1 MGPSSGEIG
10 DADLRSYVPEV
21 FIAVWLAFGAALL
34 ISTSSRWEPRPINVA
49 DFLIGSL
56 CLMALFFIA
65 SILYIIRSQKLEA
78 LFSETWRHVL
88 AGLILLAFSGW
99 IDLTEVVFRVPLALH
114 YFKQASIT
122 SSLLITA
129 WYLSE
134 ALLDASRVLMPVYKV
149 PSLRPSWIVIS
160 WAALTSLFT
169 LASKP
174 WTWEALT
181 PPKGI
186 EMIFDATYA
195 LITGLTA
202 LRLITQVRSAKEP
215 ARWLLEGGASI
226 LALGTLVSA
235 FVLIDDVFRIPRA
248 LKILGVNVT
257 GALALGLTLAVL
269 SYYQWG
275 TTSLRTPTPVEPRE
289 TLEGAEITEKVWQQL
304 GDLSGRVILIE
315 RSTIT
320 PYADLLEGLT
330 RLLSKSGY
338 ALVLITRRG
347 SYVGFKLAELSTVTL
362 HVSSSRTG
370 PPKQIAPGEFEIG
383 VEPSIMLGLL
393 GRVPAPEKKLA
404 VLIEDMSGL
413 LILLGE
419 EGTYRLVRAIID
431 KLIPEGSVIVMVL
444 SPGAH
449 EERVVNLF
457 RGLATDIIDVTKR
470 PPTILRM
477 I

>member
-1 MGPSSGEIG
+1 MDTFLVNLIAATLRVATPLLLAAIGETYIERAGVLNLGIEGMMFFGAFIG
-10 DADLRSYVPEV
+10 FFVADMTGSLWLG
-21 FIAVWLAFGAALL
+21 FWIAVLSGILAGL
-34 ISTSSRWEPRPINVA
+34 
-49 DFLIGSL
+49 
-56 CLMALFFIA
+56 LMALFSVA

-160 WAALTSLFT
+160 WAALTFLFT

-202 LRLITQVRSAKEP
+202 LRLVTQVRSAKEP

-257 GALALGLTLAVL
+257 GALALGLTLVVL

-338 ALVLITRRG
+338 APVLITRSG
-347 SYVGFKLAELSTVTL
+347 SYVCLLYTS
-362 HVSSSRTG
+362 
-370 PPKQIAPGEFEIG
+370 
-383 VEPSIMLGLL
+383 PSP
-393 GRVPAPEKKLA
+393 R
-404 VLIEDMSGL
+404 D
-413 LILLGE
+413 
-419 EGTYRLVRAIID
+419 
-431 KLIPEGSVIVMVL
+431 
-444 SPGAH
+444 
-449 EERVVNLF
+449 
-457 RGLATDIIDVTKR
+457 
-470 PPTILRM
+470 
-477 I
+477 